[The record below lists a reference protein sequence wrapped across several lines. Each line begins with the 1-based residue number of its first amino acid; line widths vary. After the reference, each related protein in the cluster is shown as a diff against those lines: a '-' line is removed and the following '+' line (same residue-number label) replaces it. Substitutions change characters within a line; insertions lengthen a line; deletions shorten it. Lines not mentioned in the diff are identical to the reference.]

1 MLHRNTFA
9 LFTIF
14 RSCSSSAAC
23 SPIAWDL
30 PVIAAVKRRVPS
42 LTGAS
47 CLPPYDELA
56 ELFPE
61 HLAVAEPVAES
72 ERTVEVESEVNRDKQ
87 APSAG
92 ENTVAENAA
101 PERKIDTSTD

>member
-1 MLHRNTFA
+1 M
-9 LFTIF
+9 
-14 RSCSSSAAC
+14 
-23 SPIAWDL
+23 
-30 PVIAAVKRRVPS
+30 KRRVPS

-72 ERTVEVESEVNRDKQ
+72 ERTVEVELEVNRGPGSNGAKNNEVRVV
-87 APSAG
+87 PG
-92 ENTVAENAA
+92 
-101 PERKIDTSTD
+101 